1 MKKPILFVV
10 AAGAVSFIGGAFH
23 KLHRCHCKSGWMI
36 DHVVNHMDRKL
47 HLTSAQKEIVRD
59 AATVLFNEHKALK
72 DQKQGLAKSFSELFL
87 QESFKSDSVVESIEQ
102 KLVAPGLLQVEKALE
117 TVHKTL
123 SPEQRREF
131 IRQMEKHHGHGCCNY
146 N

>member
-10 AAGAVSFIGGAFH
+10 AAGTVSLIGGLCH
-23 KLHRCHCKSGWMI
+23 KLHKSHCKSGKMV

-47 HLTSAQKEIVRD
+47 RLTSAQKEIIRD
-59 AATVLFNEHKALK
+59 AVTVLFNEHKSIK
-72 DQKQGLAKSFSELFL
+72 EEKQRITTNFSELFL
-87 QESFKSDSVVESIEQ
+87 QENFESDAIVESVEQ
-102 KLVAPGLLQVEKALE
+102 KLVAPSLLQVGTALE
-117 TVHKTL
+117 TVHKAL

-131 IRQMEKHHGHGCCNY
+131 IRQMEKHHGHGCCNH